1 MGDNL
6 ASQRVCC
13 GLLQRIQRTQIE
25 ILEMNGRL
33 PVPLGRLY
41 NAEIDQDHL
50 LLQCSLSSPAIT
62 TIIIIEVPF
71 IDFLLY
77 ARTLFALFLISV
89 ENLICELDVI
99 PIYSCVQV
107 TQLVGSRTKDST
119 WVFLTTKP
127 ALFPLFSGTVYDLST
142 ASDSNLNKGL

>member
-50 LLQCSLSSPAIT
+50 LLQGSLSSPAIT